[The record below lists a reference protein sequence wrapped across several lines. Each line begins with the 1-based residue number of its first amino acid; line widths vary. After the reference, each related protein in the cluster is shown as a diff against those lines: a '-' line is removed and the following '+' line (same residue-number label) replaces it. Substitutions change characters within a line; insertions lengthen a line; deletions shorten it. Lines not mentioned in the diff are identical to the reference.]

1 MRNWASVPFY
11 YKERGFYC
19 VEDNMNIFEYWPLKY
34 ISEGKFIIKSVPKE
48 DIIEEVNHH
57 NVINLLRD
65 ETEENIEN
73 ELKIYSLKINEI
85 IRKVNQLDKQ
95 IKELNK

>member
-34 ISEGKFIIKSVPKE
+34 ISEGEFIIKSVPKE
-48 DIIEEVNHH
+48 DIIEELDIDFLNG
-57 NVINLLRD
+57 LDGFTL
-65 ETEENIEN
+65 TEIERVCM
-73 ELKIYSLKINEI
+73 EKQNEI

-95 IKELNK
+95 IKELKK